1 METYCVCVHSG
12 SGAMGKVS
20 KTVAAVVSV
29 AVCYTVP
36 NVSYEPHFEVNIKM
50 QYACCEP
57 LQINKCLKKNVSY
70 VGIIATSTLPRPC
83 PVNTLTSVYMCVSVT
98 SDLMCVSSV

>member
-1 METYCVCVHSG
+1 MDTYCVCVHSG

-20 KTVAAVVSV
+20 KTVATVVSV

-36 NVSYEPHFEVNIKM
+36 I
-50 QYACCEP
+50 
-57 LQINKCLKKNVSY
+57 VSY

-83 PVNTLTSVYMCVSVT
+83 PVKTLT
-98 SDLMCVSSV
+98 